1 MEGQYYRAGPAARQ
15 QIRQQ
20 KIADEINGRIKL
32 GIPEWSIRCNIM
44 VKSKLNGGVYGMLL
58 YFSYGFRNSM

>member
-20 KIADEINGRIKL
+20 KIADEFEREDRRGS

-44 VKSKLNGGVYGMLL
+44 VKLNGGVYGMLL